1 MDAWRA
7 PERIRERH
15 GAYEIR
21 NFRCD
26 RRSTRS
32 SMAGFPG
39 PEDAE
44 ALPVPANHGL
54 GANEMQRISPPGP
67 SAGELHPEEAI
78 PAPEPWSLRS
88 VAEQGKLL
96 PECQVLERE
105 VGAGSERR
113 AQGAQ
118 QSKYDGH
125 CSPWLAC
132 PSAIVQ
138 SRDRIL
144 ANDR

>member
-1 MDAWRA
+1 
-7 PERIRERH
+7 
-15 GAYEIR
+15 
-21 NFRCD
+21 
-26 RRSTRS
+26 
-32 SMAGFPG
+32 MAGFPG

-144 ANDR
+144 ANYRVLADLPNCA